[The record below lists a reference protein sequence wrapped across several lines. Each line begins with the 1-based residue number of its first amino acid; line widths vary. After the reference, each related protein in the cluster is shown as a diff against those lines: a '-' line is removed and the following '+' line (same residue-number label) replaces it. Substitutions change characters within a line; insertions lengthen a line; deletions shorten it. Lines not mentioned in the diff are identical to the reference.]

1 MNTSYDFNS
10 TPKTIDRSKYIESLM
25 DFSTPMSTI
34 SNHWMTHESNN
45 STILD
50 KLLQKFN
57 EHKINFHN
65 TQNYLHLLDNHLHEI
80 TAVLNQLQN
89 SLDHHSSL
97 KTTTDHFET
106 RLLQMSIK
114 REQIRTVMNNFH
126 QSPTINQTLDAI
138 IHQVEKSFSSFSF
151 YFIYFRFHQ

>member
-1 MNTSYDFNS
+1 MNTSYDLNS

-34 SNHWMTHESNN
+34 SNQWITIKNSNELN

-57 EHKINFHN
+57 EHKIHFHN
-65 TQNYLHLLDNHLHEI
+65 TQNYLNLLDNHLREI
-80 TAVLNQLQN
+80 TTVLNQLQN
-89 SLDHHSSL
+89 SLNQNSSL
-97 KTTTDHFET
+97 KTTTDQLET

-114 REQIRTVMNNFH
+114 REQIRTVINNFY
-126 QSPTINQTLDAI
+126 QSPTINRTLDDI
-138 IHQVEKSFSSFSF
+138 IHQV
-151 YFIYFRFHQ
+151 Y

>member
-34 SNHWMTHESNN
+34 SNQWITTKNVHEFN

-50 KLLQKFN
+50 KLLLKFN
-57 EHKINFHN
+57 EHKIHFHN
-65 TQNYLHLLDNHLHEI
+65 TQNYLNLLDNHLHEI
-80 TAVLNQLQN
+80 TTILNQLQN
-89 SLDHHSSL
+89 SLDQNSSL
-97 KTTTDHFET
+97 KTTTNQLET

-114 REQIRTVMNNFH
+114 REQIRTVINNFH
-126 QSPTINQTLDAI
+126 QSPTINQTLDDI
-138 IHQVEKSFSSFSF
+138 IQQV
-151 YFIYFRFHQ
+151 